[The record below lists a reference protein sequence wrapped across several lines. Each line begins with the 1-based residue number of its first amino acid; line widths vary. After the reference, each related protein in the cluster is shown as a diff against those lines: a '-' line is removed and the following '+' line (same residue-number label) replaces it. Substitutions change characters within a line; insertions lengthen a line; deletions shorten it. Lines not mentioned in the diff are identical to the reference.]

1 MVEWKVGDA
10 YSTSY
15 NIRAISIIAEY
26 FIKFMQSLLI
36 ALNIYWQVN
45 VNLNVLQLALR
56 RPNYLF
62 RSIYFTFEYIYDLF
76 CIFLYYFIIILLFIL
91 YFFNIV
97 MGSKVIGLIG
107 TLSCELAM
115 GSWIRS
121 TDCEW
126 STIEACCWI
135 LFLDWK
141 DSRID
146 GFFSLINDL
155 KWFEMRSWKK
165 WYWSFH

>member
-1 MVEWKVGDA
+1 
-10 YSTSY
+10 
-15 NIRAISIIAEY
+15 
-26 FIKFMQSLLI
+26 MQSLLI

-121 TDCEW
+121 TDCE
-126 STIEACCWI
+126 
-135 LFLDWK
+135 
-141 DSRID
+141 
-146 GFFSLINDL
+146 
-155 KWFEMRSWKK
+155 
-165 WYWSFH
+165 